1 MTLVSQCFILNIEKD
16 SLNFPLI
23 YDTHI
28 SILKTSL
35 LYSFVFKPA
44 ISQNSLS
51 RCSHS
56 ASPVPA
62 CRYWLLPHPWEMANC
77 WRLSVPT
84 PQSPPLPPALMSSPP
99 LCPPHWSLRYNSTIS
114 SSTKIFFLLLS
125 KHILHFTA
133 FICFYSNLFY

>member
-1 MTLVSQCFILNIEKD
+1 MTPVSQCFILNIEKD
-16 SLNFPLI
+16 SLNLPLTS
-23 YDTHI
+23 DTHI

-51 RCSHS
+51 RCSNS
-56 ASPVPA
+56 ASPAPT
-62 CRYWLLPHPWEMANC
+62 CRCLVPHPGEMASC
-77 WRLSVPT
+77 WRLSVPA

-99 LCPPHWSLRYNSTIS
+99 LCPPHWSIRYNSTIS
-114 SSTKIFFLLLS
+114 FSTKISFLLLS

-133 FICFYSNLFY
+133 FICFHSNSFY